1 MEFRTQSLGSFGVE
15 IRGVEPDREWP
26 DEEVHALRALLLQE
40 ELVVLR
46 GRPISP
52 DRQCRLG
59 EQLGPIESLSLDR
72 SARTAGPLVVSN
84 VGDDGRTL
92 PDDHPRMQTL
102 AINERWHTDSSFRE
116 TPASFSLL
124 APVEI
129 PPQGGDT
136 FFASLRRGWESL
148 SRQSQGELLGLRAVH
163 DYSAMGLPTIAHPI
177 VRVHPETGRL
187 GLYLSEHAPLIEG
200 WPEARG
206 RAQVEKLIRW
216 CTHASRVHRHR
227 WQEGDLLLWDN
238 RSCLHRAEGFDSRF
252 PRTMHHVRIAGTE
265 PVTGANRLPEV
276 SANT

>member
-1 MEFRTQSLGSFGVE
+1 MEFRTQSLGPFGVE
-15 IRGVEPDREWP
+15 LRGVEPDREWP
-26 DEEVHALRALLLQE
+26 EKEVRALRALLLQE
-40 ELVVLR
+40 ELVLLR

-52 DRQCRLG
+52 DRQCRLA
-59 EQLGPIESLSLDR
+59 EQLGPIESLSLNR

-84 VGDDGRTL
+84 VGDDGHPL
-92 PDDHPRMQTL
+92 PKDHPRMQTL

-129 PPQGGDT
+129 PSQGGDT

-148 SRQSQGELLGLRAVH
+148 SLQGQQELVGLRAVH
-163 DYSAMGLPTIAHPI
+163 DYSAMGLPKIAHPI

-200 WPEARG
+200 WPEERG
-206 RAQVEKLIRW
+206 RALVEKLIRG
-216 CTHASRVHRHR
+216 CTRASRVHRHR
-227 WQEGDLLLWDN
+227 WRSGDLLLWDN
-238 RSCLHRAEGFDSRF
+238 RSCLHRAEGFDPRF

-265 PVTGANRLPEV
+265 PVTGLDRPPEG
-276 SANT
+276 SAET